1 MLKQSNYIQTWL
13 KTRNPRLDFITST
26 LKEKGKNRQEAHV
39 EVTAFV
45 AAAFNKAPNEE
56 QRAGIG
62 GIAVGK
68 RDAWGRSGARC
79 AELRRGA
86 ERTYVPFFWVSA
98 RGGTD
103 LTKRRNKSAA
113 PQLQP
118 HRSAS
123 PRGARSEVEGSVVF
137 LEMCKNMTKE
147 RKARSDPCEFEPST
161 SGELFIIAYTFLNK
175 FDH

>member
-1 MLKQSNYIQTWL
+1 M
-13 KTRNPRLDFITST
+13 
-26 LKEKGKNRQEAHV
+26 
-39 EVTAFV
+39 EVTTFL

-62 GIAVGK
+62 GIATGK
-68 RDAWGRSGARC
+68 RNAWGRSGARC

-86 ERTYVPFFWVSA
+86 ERTYVPSFWVST

-103 LTKRRNKSAA
+103 FTKRSNKSAA

-147 RKARSDPCEFEPST
+147 RKARRNPCEFKSST
-161 SGELFIIAYTFLNK
+161 SGQLFIITYIFLNK
-175 FDH
+175 FDHLTQNP